1 MDYPI
6 KTIAQLQP
14 ILQGFRKATGLSQ
27 TAVAKKLGITQQS
40 YAEFELNPQLASA
53 ERLIKILR
61 LFNVEVSLSYSVD
74 PRLTNAATPKITN
87 PIRST
92 KKPSKQRPKS
102 VAPKTPGATNVGLPI
117 KCNLAPINCNLIHHK
132 LQVPQSLINRAFQNF
147 NLTTNTLA
155 S

>member
-40 YAEFELNPQLASA
+40 YAAFELNPQLASA

-61 LFNVEVSLSYSVD
+61 LRVSDFSTMTPTLPSTRLS
-74 PRLTNAATPKITN
+74 
-87 PIRST
+87 
-92 KKPSKQRPKS
+92 
-102 VAPKTPGATNVGLPI
+102 
-117 KCNLAPINCNLIHHK
+117 IH
-132 LQVPQSLINRAFQNF
+132 
-147 NLTTNTLA
+147 
-155 S
+155 

>member
-61 LFNVEVSLSYSVD
+61 LFNVEISLSHSAGFE
-74 PRLTNAATPKITN
+74 LAGKANSKITN
-87 PIRST
+87 PMKQV
-92 KKPSKQRPKS
+92 KKPSKKRPELIP
-102 VAPKTPGATNVGLPI
+102 PKTSRPTLE
-117 KCNLAPINCNLIHHK
+117 K
-132 LQVPQSLINRAFQNF
+132 LKKESW
-147 NLTTNTLA
+147 
-155 S
+155 

>member
-40 YAEFELNPQLASA
+40 YAQFELNPQLASA

-61 LFNVEVSLSYSVD
+61 LFNVEISLSHSAD
-74 PRLTNAATPKITN
+74 PQLTDAANSEMTN
-87 PIRST
+87 PIKQV
-92 KKPSKQRPKS
+92 KKPSKQRPELIS
-102 VAPKTPGATNVGLPI
+102 SKT
-117 KCNLAPINCNLIHHK
+117 
-132 LQVPQSLINRAFQNF
+132 SR
-147 NLTTNTLA
+147 TTLEMA
-155 S
+155 KKESW